1 MNRDFHAS
9 FIINY
14 CYFWPKRSYVCE
26 ALTVSKTGAS
36 IKEAPKLL
44 ISTMRAKKSFGQH
57 FLTNEDIAR
66 RIADALTPDGEWQ
79 APEGTPV
86 RVLEIGPGKGML
98 TKYLLQKNIDL
109 KVVEAD
115 EDMVTYLEEN
125 YPELD
130 GRIIARDF
138 LKLDLTEVFPQ
149 SPEAPMHQFLLI
161 GNFPYNISSQ
171 IVFKMVENRTHIPQL
186 VGMFQ
191 KEMAE
196 RIIAPPGGKDYG
208 VISVLT
214 QAFYEG
220 KYLFSVGNRNFNPP
234 PKVLS
239 GVIRLTRKAG
249 SLGCDEVLF
258 RKVVK
263 QAFSQRRKMLRNTL
277 KPFFSDPVVLE
288 EDFFKQR
295 PEVLSV
301 EEFVQLTKRI
311 SG

>member
-1 MNRDFHAS
+1 M
-9 FIINY
+9 
-14 CYFWPKRSYVCE
+14 
-26 ALTVSKTGAS
+26 
-36 IKEAPKLL
+36 
-44 ISTMRAKKSFGQH
+44 
-57 FLTNEDIAR
+57 
-66 RIADALTPDGEWQ
+66 
-79 APEGTPV
+79 
-86 RVLEIGPGKGML
+86 EIGPGRGML
-98 TKYLLQKNIDL
+98 TKYLLEKNIDL

-115 EDMVTYLEEN
+115 KDMVAYLEDN

-138 LKLDLTEVFPQ
+138 LKLDLTTVFPHF
-149 SPEAPMHQFLLI
+149 SPLTSHPSEFLLI

-171 IVFKMVENRTHIPQL
+171 IVFKMVEFRQLIPEL

-214 QAFYEG
+214 QAFYGGE
-220 KYLFSVGNRNFNPP
+220 YLFTVGNHNFKPP
-234 PKVLS
+234 PKVQS
-239 GVIRLTRKAG
+239 GVIRLTRKEG
-249 SLGCDEVLF
+249 EPGCDEALF

-277 KPFFSDPVVLE
+277 KPFFDDPAVLE
-288 EDFFKQR
+288 EDFFKKR

-301 EEFVQLTKRI
+301 EDFILLTNRI
-311 SG
+311 AGTA